1 MDMRPQTHSDST
13 ISTTRSEE
21 LVRDRG
27 NHGIALMTT
36 MIVLLLLSAMVVGVS
51 WLVLDD
57 QKLGGNNSD
66 RQRAFYGAEAGME
79 SLTASLENVFNA
91 NYAPDR
97 TAINN
102 LLTNPGPPS
111 NIPGVQ
117 YIAAGS
123 SSPGSGY
130 QISFRPSA
138 SNANVPASGFGT
150 ISSGTYAGLVSQ
162 ASALG
167 ANRGDSDLSVRVL
180 FPNRSSLLRWPE
192 FQLRGT
198 RTHQRQPVA
207 RRRRR

>member
-79 SLTASLENVFNA
+79 SLTASLENLFDA

-102 LLTNPGPPS
+102 RSEERRVGKEGRSRWL
-111 NIPGVQ
+111 
-117 YIAAGS
+117 
-123 SSPGSGY
+123 
-130 QISFRPSA
+130 QI
-138 SNANVPASGFGT
+138 
-150 ISSGTYAGLVSQ
+150 Q
-162 ASALG
+162 
-167 ANRGDSDLSVRVL
+167 
-180 FPNRSSLLRWPE
+180 
-192 FQLRGT
+192 
-198 RTHQRQPVA
+198 
-207 RRRRR
+207 